1 MQRKPTYWLVVAAAI
16 RGADGRFL
24 MHRRP
29 PHKRHG
35 GLWEFPGGKVDP
47 GETPA
52 IALIRELREE
62 LGLNLS
68 VQDLQPV
75 AFAQGEAEGDVPPI
89 VILLYTARTDET
101 LPPSLEGGETGWFAL
116 DEIAALPM
124 PPLDQALL
132 VRLRASCRP
141 PLK

>member
-1 MQRKPTYWLVVAAAI
+1 MQRKPTYWLVVAAAVE
-16 RGADGRFL
+16 GADGRFL

-52 IALIRELREE
+52 IALIRELEEE
-62 LGLNLS
+62 LGLNLGED
-68 VQDLQPV
+68 DLQPV
-75 AFAQGEAEGDVPPI
+75 AFAQAEADDEVPQI
-89 VILLYTARTDET
+89 VILLYTARTDKS

-116 DEIAALPM
+116 DAIAALPM
-124 PPLDQALL
+124 PPLDRALL
-132 VRLRASCRP
+132 SRLLGS
-141 PLK
+141 